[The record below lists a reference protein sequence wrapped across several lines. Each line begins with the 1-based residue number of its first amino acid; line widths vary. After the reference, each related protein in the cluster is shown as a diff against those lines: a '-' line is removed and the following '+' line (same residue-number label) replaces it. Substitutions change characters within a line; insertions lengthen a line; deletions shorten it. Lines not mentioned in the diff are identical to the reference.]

1 MKPRV
6 LVPVSLVALAIAT
19 AVINGAAIESAVLA
33 SQSDDRPVA
42 RRHHALTYDT
52 RSERVVLY
60 GGVSDDNQF
69 LDDLWSW
76 DGNRWT
82 LVARPAPS
90 AGGAM
95 YSDEHGNLILVA
107 GTRGDTSMFDGTGW
121 TTIVPEP
128 SRCCMAGAYDRPR
141 NRFVLHGGSPAPGHS
156 AGDTLEFDG
165 TAWRRVTI
173 GGPSPRMQGAM
184 AFDAARGVAV
194 HFGGASAETPVRR
207 FGDHWEWDGVMWR
220 QPDIGSERPPARN
233 AHGMAYDAARR
244 EIVMFGGFAATGE
257 LLADTWLFN
266 GGQWRRADVEGPSPR
281 ADVFLAYDARREVV
295 VLFGGLDDDRQ
306 LADTWEWDGSRWT
319 RRDVPSEGDVAH
331 RRWLRVE
338 SRPSR
343 FR

>member
-1 MKPRV
+1 MKSRV
-6 LVPVSLVALAIAT
+6 LIPISLVALATVT
-19 AVINGAAIESAVLA
+19 AVVNAAATELAAVA
-33 SQSDDRPVA
+33 SQSDEQPVP
-42 RRHHALTYDT
+42 RRHHAVTYDT

-60 GGVSDDNQF
+60 GGASNDNQY

-90 AGGAM
+90 AGGAL
-95 YSDEHGNLILVA
+95 YSDENGNLIHIA

-128 SRCCMAGAYDRPR
+128 SRCCMAGAYDRLR
-141 NRFVLHGGSPAPGHS
+141 NRFVLHGGSPAPRQ
-156 AGDTLEFDG
+156 AVGDTLEFDG
-165 TAWRRVTI
+165 TAWRPVAVS
-173 GGPSPRMQGAM
+173 GPSARMQAAL

-194 HFGGASAETPVRR
+194 LFGGSTADTPVRR

-233 AHGMAYDAARR
+233 AHGMAYDTVRR
-244 EIVMFGGFAATGE
+244 EIVMFGGFNATGE

-266 GGQWRRADVEGPSPR
+266 GVQWRRADVEGPSPR

-295 VLFGGLDDDRQ
+295 VLFGGLDDVQQ
-306 LADTWEWDGSRWT
+306 LADTWEWDGSRWA
-319 RRDVPSEGDVAH
+319 RRDAPAGLSMRCSPIALVAF
-331 RRWLRVE
+331 
-338 SRPSR
+338 SRDTGC
-343 FR
+343 